1 MGQSRFERIDGVD
14 YYTIENAERLPEFLV
29 SAISSD
35 EHWMFISS
43 MGALTAGR
51 RDVEGALFPYET
63 VDKIMA
69 GKAHTGPRTHIRLK
83 GKGHTQVWEPFADWT
98 RAAWE
103 VERSVSKAKTGH
115 IVRFRER
122 NVSLGLSFGYSWGF
136 SHRFG
141 FIRKVFIV
149 NDGGTT
155 VNISL
160 TDGLYNLMSGGVTKR
175 LQDRLSCLAD
185 AYKDSVLDIDTGMAA
200 YSLASAVTDRAEPR
214 EALTA
219 TVVWAVGLE
228 PRTISI
234 SKEELEPDGSL
245 AVSAP
250 ASRSLGRKGD
260 YILCADFELA
270 PGATKVWYVVADTGW
285 DHAAVENLRAELR
298 SGSADLPSRLDE
310 DRRLIGE
317 ELEAIVGAV
326 DGLSASEITMHEWHH
341 TANAL
346 FNAMRGGYP
355 VGGMLLDP
363 ADLVAFIAA
372 RNSVAGNRARTV
384 LDRAGFAGG
393 ADGRIDR
400 TKAVNLLCSAGSLDL
415 ARLAR
420 EYVPLSFS
428 RRHGD
433 PSRPW
438 NEFSIRVRDSSGMP
452 VLDYQGNW
460 RDIFQNWEALGRSYP
475 GYLESFISLFLNATT
490 VDGYNP
496 YRISRAGVDWE
507 REDPE
512 DPWSNIGYWNDH
524 QLIYLSKLV
533 ESYDAH
539 FPGTLGSALCERRY
553 AWADV
558 PYRIVSYDEI
568 CRDPR
573 STVRFDRDADR
584 RAEERV
590 ARMGGDGR
598 LVHGPD
604 GAVMHGS
611 LLDKIVSIFAA
622 KIGNFVPGGGVW
634 MNTQRPEWNDAN
646 NALAGYGLSMVTAM
660 YMHRFAVFWL
670 KAIRDCGLSEL
681 ELAEPLAVL
690 LREQLSVMDSVGHRA
705 NTDLH
710 IRRRFMD
717 AMGQD
722 LEHYRHC
729 IYSDE
734 TALAINV
741 VVDRALIERWLELS
755 IELVDTT
762 IRAGKRP
769 DSHYDA
775 YSLLS
780 LGDGEAR
787 VKRLYPMLE
796 GQVAALSCGLL
807 DVEDSVALM
816 ASLRSGPLY
825 CADRKT
831 WLLYPD
837 RELPDFFSKNR
848 CPDNTWEASPLSRML
863 VESGQRDILYRDA
876 GGSIRFAAPLVNKVE
891 LTLALDQLGSKP
903 GWAAHV
909 AHGRRDMEELYE
921 ATFGHTGFT
930 GRSGAMY
937 AYEGLG
943 SVYWHMVAKLLLALA
958 ELREKSVL
966 SDSEK
971 VAPGLIDELERA
983 YLLVREGIGYQR
995 SPEEWGAF
1003 PFDPYSH
1010 TPKGGRARQ
1019 PGMTG
1024 QVKEE
1029 ILTRLA
1035 EFGIAISDGCVMLL
1049 PTGLLAGEFLQ
1060 KARNF
1065 VYYDAVGSLA
1075 SIDLNPGELAHCV
1088 AGVPFIRNNI
1098 VGPVRVTAILADGV
1112 EHHSNGR
1119 IDAGLSASIFRRE
1132 GKVLTVRISGG
1143 ASRA

>member
-1 MGQSRFERIDGVD
+1 MSQSRFELIDGVD

-29 SAISSD
+29 SAISSG

-51 RDVEGALFPYET
+51 RDTEGSLFPYET

-69 GKAHTGPRTHIRLK
+69 GKVHTGPRTRIRLENK
-83 GKGHTQVWEPFADWT
+83 GRKQVWEPFADWT

-115 IVRFRER
+115 IIRFKER
-122 NVSLGLSFGYSWGF
+122 NVSLGLFFGYSWGF

-141 FIRKVFIV
+141 FIRKVFIG
-149 NDGGTT
+149 NEGNTT
-155 VNISL
+155 VNISI

-185 AYKDSVLDIDTGMAA
+185 AYKDSVLDMDTGVAA

-219 TVVWAVGLE
+219 TVAWSAGLE
-228 PRTISI
+228 PRTVSI
-234 SKEELEPDGSL
+234 SKEELAPDGSL
-245 AVSAP
+245 AVSVP

-260 YILCADFELA
+260 YILCADFELG
-270 PGATKVWYVVADTGW
+270 PGATKTWYVVADTGR

-298 SGSADLPSRLDE
+298 GGTEAMPSQLNE
-310 DRRLIGE
+310 EQRLIGM
-317 ELEAIVGAV
+317 ELEAIIGAV
-326 DGLSASEITMHEWHH
+326 DGLSASQIAMHEWHH

-355 VGGMLLDP
+355 LGGMRLDP

-372 RNSVAGNRARTV
+372 RNNSAGTLARTL
-384 LDRAGFAGG
+384 LDRAGIAGG
-393 ADGRIDR
+393 ADGRISR
-400 TKAVNLLCSAGSLDL
+400 SEAVNLLCSAGSLDL

-420 EYVPLSFS
+420 EYVPISFS

-438 NEFSIRVRDSSGMP
+438 NEFSIRVREASGVP

-496 YRISRAGVDWE
+496 YRISRTGVDWE
-507 REDPE
+507 REDSE

-524 QLIYLSKLV
+524 QLIYLSKLI
-533 ESYDAH
+533 ESYDSH
-539 FPGTLGSALCERRY
+539 FPGTLGSGLCERRY

-558 PYRIVSYDEI
+558 PYHIVPYDEI

-573 STVRFDRDADR
+573 STVRFDRDGDR
-584 RAEERV
+584 LAGERF
-590 ARMGGDGR
+590 AHIGGDGR
-598 LVHGPD
+598 LVPGPD
-604 GAVMHGS
+604 GEVMHGS
-611 LLDKIVSIFAA
+611 LLDKITSIFAA

-646 NALAGYGLSMVTAM
+646 NALAGYGLSMVTVM
-660 YMHRFAVFWL
+660 YMHRFAAFWL
-670 KAIRDCGLSEL
+670 DTIRGSGLSGL
-681 ELAEPLAVL
+681 ELAEPLEVL
-690 LREQLSVMDSVGHRA
+690 LHEQLSVMDSFGSGA
-705 NTDLH
+705 SSDPGM
-710 IRRRFMD
+710 RRRFMD
-717 AMGQD
+717 AMGRS
-722 LEHYRHC
+722 LERYRSC
-729 IYSDE
+729 VYSDK
-734 TALAINV
+734 TALDIRVAV
-741 VVDRALIERWLELS
+741 ERAMIERWLKRS

-769 DSHYDA
+769 DGLYDA

-780 LGDGEAR
+780 LGNGEAR

-796 GQVAALSCGLL
+796 GQVAALSSGLL
-807 DVEDSVALM
+807 GVEESVALM
-816 ASLRSGPLY
+816 TSLRSGPLY

-848 CPDNTWEASPLSRML
+848 CPESTLATSPLARML
-863 VESGQRDILYRDA
+863 VERGQRDILYRDA
-876 GGSIRFAAPLVNKVE
+876 GGAIRFAPALVNEAE
-891 LTLALDQLGSKP
+891 LAMALDRLGSKP
-903 GWAAHV
+903 EWAAHV
-909 AHGRRDMEELYE
+909 ERGRQEIEELYE
-921 ATFGHTGFT
+921 VTFGHAGFT

-958 ELREKSVL
+958 ELREKTVL
-966 SDSEK
+966 SDGEK
-971 VAPGLIDELERA
+971 ASTGHIDELDRT
-983 YLLVREGIGYQR
+983 YLMAREGIGYQR

-1010 TPKGGRARQ
+1010 TPKGGGARQ

-1035 EFGIAISDGCVMLL
+1035 EFGIAVREGTIRLV
-1049 PTGLLAGEFLQ
+1049 PTGLLAGEFLSAP
-1060 KARNF
+1060 KEF
-1065 VYYDAVGSLA
+1065 VYYDAQARRV
-1075 SIDLNPGELAHCV
+1075 SINLKAGELAICL
-1088 AGVPFIRNNI
+1088 AGVPFIRAGSE
-1098 VGPVRVTAILADGV
+1098 GPMCISADLADGIKQLFNDQLDT
-1112 EHHSNGR
+1112 E
-1119 IDAGLSASIFRRE
+1119 LSASIFRRE
-1132 GKVLTVRISGG
+1132 GKVLAVRVSGG
-1143 ASRA
+1143 ASRV